1 VQQLVVQIL
10 RTVLHVLQVTIALK
24 LDSNSLMVSA
34 TQAIIVSLELFP
46 QLQLMEQQAR
56 FVLKVDTVNLGLEL
70 LSCVHQA
77 RTTIRQEEDRDT
89 IALLVLQE
97 SIVQVLTCQLLPE
110 TVMLD
115 IIAPENHKPQPN
127 LLLYL
132 VIILK
137 LDGVSNS
144 RVLQVPMDR
153 LQLSQNVYFVPL
165 VFTAQISE

>member
-1 VQQLVVQIL
+1 MQQLVVRIL

-34 TQAIIVSLELFP
+34 TQAIVSLELFP

-56 FVLKVDTVNLGLEL
+56 FVLKVDTVNLGQEL

-97 SIVQVLTCQLLPE
+97 SIVQVLTCQLLTE

-115 IIAPENHKPQPN
+115 IIAPENHKHQPN

-153 LQLSQNVYFVPL
+153 LQLSQNVYFVLL
-165 VFTAQISE
+165 VFSVQILE